1 MVDKIRKLEAH
12 VKQLR
17 NVIAKSD
24 GVVKKKRKK
33 LSKNKRVFD
42 FNKYVLIYYLLYRFR
57 DLFILFIKRI
67 YDCNLVGTTY

>member
-42 FNKYVLIYYLLYRFR
+42 FNKYVLLYYLLYRFR
-57 DLFILFIKRI
+57 DLFILFIKRT